1 MRPRYAAWRYHR
13 LWLADLQVGSA
24 EWAESKSHDLF
35 QPSDKITIFL
45 FQLCYPLCGG
55 SQVAFEIGKPPP
67 GGRRRLIRI
76 WRTSRREGGGNRR
89 QIDFCQ
95 GPRRCWLFAAPW
107 RARTVEGVDGRKL
120 HAFEQP
126 MAGRPQI
133 PLALPQPWQLS
144 KDAPPLLPVGL
155 TLDPG
160 ADRLAVLA
168 RGQFHRDQDVGLRQH
183 VLVDDRRPLR
193 DQPRDKASHAAAAH
207 DLLDMTEQ
215 AFPAFDRPLRC
226 PQIRLV
232 ENQVQR
238 FLIGLVDRFGKGRHE
253 AAARRV
259 AAEFGQV
266 DDRGQRLLGY

>member
-1 MRPRYAAWRYHR
+1 MRTRPQYAAWRYHR
-13 LWLADLQVGSA
+13 LWLAGLQVGWA
-24 EWAESKSHDLF
+24 ERAESKSHDLF

-45 FQLCYPLCGG
+45 FQFCDPLRCG

-67 GGRRRLIRI
+67 GGRRRLIRV
-76 WRTSRREGGGNRR
+76 WRTSRREGGSNRR

-95 GPRRCWLFAAPW
+95 GPRRCRLFAAAR
-107 RARTVEGVDGRKL
+107 RARTVEGADGRNL
-120 HAFEQP
+120 HAFEHT

-133 PLALPQPWQLS
+133 SLALPQPWQLS

-160 ADRLAVLA
+160 ADRFAVLA

-193 DQPRDKASHAAAAH
+193 DQPRDKAAHAAAAH
-207 DLLDMTEQ
+207 DLLDMPEQ
-215 AFPAFDRPLRC
+215 AFAAFDPPLRR

-232 ENQVQR
+232 E
-238 FLIGLVDRFGKGRHE
+238 DE
-253 AAARRV
+253 
-259 AAEFGQV
+259 
-266 DDRGQRLLGY
+266 